1 MKAWRWWDGYGWTDH
16 ASDPVDP
23 SVAGGAGRAGVA
35 GYAVG
40 TTAAA
45 YPTAGAY
52 PGSQAGWTS
61 VPSMT
66 SDPSV
71 HDRFAAETKK
81 APWARRVVVCYV
93 AFTVLGFLG
102 AWKQSPQIHQAFHD
116 LRVQLDN
123 GGRQY
128 QFHSH
133 ASLNA
138 FTLISLPFEAAF
150 YIVVL
155 MWQFQAAKTARLLN
169 LAATHSAGLGVGSW
183 FIPVVNLWFPYQALR
198 DCLPPDH
205 SGRRTVARLWTFFI
219 IALGLNAVAV
229 ALTFLGSRTAFGFAA
244 VALAS
249 ALGFVF
255 YLARAI
261 QLIADA
267 HRQLL
272 YPDSQSPVGD
282 QAAVRA

>member
-1 MKAWRWWDGYGWTDH
+1 MKAWRWWDGYGWTEH

-23 SVAGGAGRAGVA
+23 SATVS
-35 GYAVG
+35 
-40 TTAAA
+40 
-45 YPTAGAY
+45 AY
-52 PGSQAGWTS
+52 PGYQAGWAS

-66 SDPSV
+66 SEPSV

-93 AFTVLGFLG
+93 VFTVLGFLG

-128 QFHSH
+128 QYHAHS
-133 ASLNA
+133 SLNA
-138 FTLISLPFEAAF
+138 FTVIGFPFEAAF
-150 YIVVL
+150 YVVVL

-169 LAATHSAGLGVGSW
+169 LPATHSAGLGVGSW
-183 FIPVVNLWFPYQALR
+183 FIPVVGLWFPYQALR

-205 SGRRTVARLWTFFI
+205 PGRRTVARLWTFFI

-229 ALTFLGSRTAFGFAA
+229 GLTFVGSRTAFGFAGL
-244 VALAS
+244 ALACG
-249 ALGFVF
+249 LVFVF
-255 YLARAI
+255 YLARSI
-261 QLIADA
+261 RLIADA

-272 YPDSQSPVGD
+272 YPGGQSPAGD
-282 QAAVRA
+282 QAATRA